1 MFTGIIEEIGV
12 IDSVQQG
19 HESLVLD
26 IRAQNIMSD
35 MHLGDSIS
43 IDGVCL
49 TITSFSNHHFT
60 LDVMPE
66 TVRSTTLKLLR
77 KGSKVNLER
86 AMGAGGRFG
95 GHMLSGHVDEV
106 GTIIG
111 KKQVDNAIYYE
122 IQVSEDARK
131 YMIYKGSISVDGTS
145 LTIFGLTEKSFTV
158 SLIPHTLSE
167 SVLGNKRV
175 GDIVNI
181 ECDMIGKYV
190 EHFLKNRSHEASK
203 KKSTI
208 SKNLLEEHG
217 FL

>member
-190 EHFLKNRSHEASK
+190 EHFLKNRSYEASK